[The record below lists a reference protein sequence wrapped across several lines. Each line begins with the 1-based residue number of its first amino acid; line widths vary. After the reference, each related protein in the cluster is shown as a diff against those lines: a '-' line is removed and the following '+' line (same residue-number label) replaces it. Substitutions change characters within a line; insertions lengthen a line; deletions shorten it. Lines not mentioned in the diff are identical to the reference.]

1 LPAGRR
7 HTFFTAIARVACLIG
22 IFLIIYP
29 TQLRANKTQSNLVC
43 REDLPVERRNEL
55 ASKLRKITGWP
66 DLKFDRSGPLRIGN
80 REAVG
85 GSKSARELVASI
97 ISGTSF
103 VVLEDASQRSDV
115 AFCRVV
121 PGRWKEGAAN
131 RPPAYVVLI
140 DFADFERL
148 TGDERALDAF
158 DVGWGLLHELDH
170 ILNDSLDAASLGETG
185 ECEGHINQMRRECNL
200 PQRGEYFF
208 TLFPLAADD
217 PFITRL
223 VRLAFDQEDAAT
235 NKKKRYWLIWDARLV
250 GGLEEQKIATLR

>member
-1 LPAGRR
+1 MLARSR
-7 HTFFTAIARVACLIG
+7 WTFFAAIVRAGCLVS

-29 TQLRANKTQSNLVC
+29 TELRANKTQSSVVC
-43 REDLPVERRNEL
+43 RDDLSAERRDEL
-55 ASKLRKITGWP
+55 ANKLRRITGWP
-66 DLKFDRSGPLRIGN
+66 DLRFDRSGTLRVGT

-85 GSKSARELVASI
+85 GSKSARELVASVI
-97 ISGTSF
+97 DGTSF

-115 AFCRVV
+115 VFCRVV
-121 PGRWKEGAAN
+121 PGRWKADATN
-131 RPPAYVVLI
+131 KPPAYVVLI
-140 DFADFERL
+140 DFADFEHL

-170 ILNDSLDAASLGETG
+170 IVNDSLGAATLHETG
-185 ECEGHINQMRRECNL
+185 ECEEHINQMRRECNL

-223 VRLAFDQEDAAT
+223 VRLAFEQEDAAT
-235 NKKKRYWLIWDARLV
+235 NKKKRYWLIWDAKLV
-250 GGLEEQKIATLR
+250 GGLDEQNIAALR